1 MEQENCSDLLK
12 FWIQAENFSR
22 NVSSF
27 VQTKTN
33 NTNNQIEK
41 IFNQWQSDA
50 VIIYDN
56 FISLQAKSLLGF
68 DLLIRQQVE
77 TNICL
82 NIKDHLDIEYLVNSY
97 SNVFYLPM
105 LVVFNILEKVYF
117 KRFLVSSLYKKYI
130 NEIKLNSQLNSS
142 KLNENKQNKKETPV
156 NLNKETN
163 NNNINDLW
171 SRPKNVSNMK
181 FGNILIS
188 YSETIEH
195 K

>member
-1 MEQENCSDLLK
+1 V
-12 FWIQAENFSR
+12 A
-22 NVSSF
+22 SF
-27 VQTKTN
+27 VQTKTQTN
-33 NTNNQIEK
+33 NNQIEK

-56 FISLQAKSLLGF
+56 FISLQAKSSLGF

-82 NIKDHLDIEYLVNSY
+82 NIIDHLDIEYLVNSY

-156 NLNKETN
+156 NLNKIGTN
-163 NNNINDLW
+163 NNNDLW

-181 FGNILIS
+181 FGNILYIIFLIFN
-188 YSETIEH
+188 Y
-195 K
+195 

>member
-1 MEQENCSDLLK
+1 MAC
-12 FWIQAENFSR
+12 
-22 NVSSF
+22 F

-33 NTNNQIEK
+33 TNNNNQIEK

-56 FISLQAKSLLGF
+56 FISLQAKSSLGF

-82 NIKDHLDIEYLVNSY
+82 NIIDHLDIEYLVNSY

-105 LVVFNILEKVYF
+105 LVVFNILEKIYF

-156 NLNKETN
+156 NLNKIETN
-163 NNNINDLW
+163 NNNNDLW
-171 SRPKNVSNMK
+171 SRPKNVSNLK
-181 FGNILIS
+181 FGNILIL
-188 YSETIEH
+188 Y